1 MTIVSSGA
9 ISINSLVGEY
19 GGSAP
24 HSMNEY
30 YKGGS
35 LVLNHSNNANVPTSG
50 TIQLDDF
57 YGQSN
62 TQPFDASI
70 AGTCGTSSSPG
81 GKDFPSTA
89 HRGINTN
96 NFGSIFSASS
106 FGSWSDQ
113 TITNTS
119 GGTSFTVRD
128 FQTNSSGNA
137 TTGGVQINIDGDHS
151 SSSSLSAL
159 TGWRYVKI
167 GSTTYF
173 DSNDT
178 QQVSY
183 FAANALGPTFSST
196 RFRISTT
203 NNSNSSNLMPNS
215 GNVTLTFST

>member
-1 MTIVSSGA
+1 VTIVASGV

-19 GGSAP
+19 GGSTP

-57 YGQSN
+57 YGQN
-62 TQPFDASI
+62 NAQPFDASI
-70 AGTCGTSSSPG
+70 AGTAGTSSSPG

-89 HRGINTN
+89 HRGVNTGS
-96 NFGSIFSASS
+96 FGFILGATH

-128 FQTNSSGNA
+128 LQTNTNSA
-137 TTGGVQINIDGDHS
+137 TGTSVQINIDGDHS

-159 TGWRYVKI
+159 TGWRYIKI

-178 QQVSY
+178 QTVSY
-183 FAANALGPTFSST
+183 QASGDFGPTH
-196 RFRISTT
+196 STT
-203 NNSNSSNLMPNS
+203 KFIISASNNSNSSNQMPNS
-215 GNVTLTFST
+215 GTFTATFST

>member
-19 GGSAP
+19 GGSTP

-30 YKGGS
+30 YRGGS

-70 AGTCGTSSSPG
+70 SGTAGTDTTAG
-81 GKDFPSTA
+81 GKNFGSTT
-89 HRGINTN
+89 HNGVNTN
-96 NFGSIFSASS
+96 NVTFLIGSPST

-128 FQTNSSGNA
+128 FHTNTQGTAVS
-137 TTGGVQINIDGDHS
+137 VEINIDGDHS

-159 TGWRYVKI
+159 TGWRYIKI

-178 QQVSY
+178 QTVTYEPSGTGT
-183 FAANALGPTFSST
+183 NFSST
-196 RFRISTT
+196 RFVIFG
-203 NNSNSSNLMPNS
+203 NDNSNSSNVLPNS
-215 GNVTLTFST
+215 GTFTATFST

>member
-19 GGSAP
+19 GGSTP
-24 HSMNEY
+24 HSMSEY
-30 YKGGS
+30 YKGGG

-57 YGQSN
+57 YGQN
-62 TQPFDASI
+62 NAQPFDATL
-70 AGTCGTSSSPG
+70 AGTCGSGSTPG
-81 GKDFPSTA
+81 SKDVSATN
-89 HRGINTN
+89 HRGINTRN
-96 NFGSIFSASS
+96 PGGLFAAPS

-119 GGTSFTVRD
+119 GNTTFTVRN
-128 FQTNSSGNA
+128 FQTNSFNTNIS
-137 TTGGVQINIDGDHS
+137 VEIHIDGDHS

-167 GSTTYF
+167 GTTTYF

-178 QQVSY
+178 QTVAYSVEN
-183 FAANALGPTFSST
+183 FPFGLNHSATKFFIASS
-196 RFRISTT
+196 
-203 NNSNSSNLMPNS
+203 NNSNSSNIMPNS
-215 GNVTLTFST
+215 GNVTLTLST

>member
-1 MTIVSSGA
+1 MALPASGA

-19 GGSAP
+19 GGSTP
-24 HSMNEY
+24 HAMNEY

-62 TQPFDASI
+62 TQPFDATL
-70 AGTCGTSSSPG
+70 AGTCGSSSSAG
-81 GKDFPSTA
+81 GKDTGDFQ

-96 NFGSIFSASS
+96 NISFIGTAAS

-128 FQTNSSGNA
+128 FQTIFNNSVGTRVSI
-137 TTGGVQINIDGDHS
+137 VIDGDHS

-178 QQVSY
+178 QNVTYTASGL
-183 FAANALGPTFSST
+183 NGTFTST
-196 RFRISTT
+196 KFEISTS
-203 NNSNSSNLMPNS
+203 NNSNSSNQMPSS
-215 GNVTLTFST
+215 GNVTLTLST

>member
-1 MTIVSSGA
+1 MTLPASGA

-19 GGSAP
+19 GGSTP

-62 TQPFDASI
+62 AQPFDATL
-70 AGTCGTSSSPG
+70 AGTCGSSSAAG
-81 GKDFPSTA
+81 GKDTGDFT
-89 HRGINTN
+89 HKGINTSN
-96 NFGSIFSASS
+96 IAFLGSAGTH
-106 FGSWSDQ
+106 GSWSDQ

-119 GGTSFTVRD
+119 GSTSFTVRN
-128 FQTNSSGNA
+128 FQTVSNNSVGTS
-137 TTGGVQINIDGDHS
+137 VSINIDGDHS
-151 SSSSLSAL
+151 SSSSFSAL

-178 QQVSY
+178 QSVNYTASGG
-183 FAANALGPTFSST
+183 FTSNFSST
-196 RFRISTT
+196 KFNIASA
-203 NNSNSSNLMPNS
+203 NNSNSSNQMPSS
-215 GNVTLTFST
+215 GNVTLTLST

>member
-19 GGSAP
+19 GGSTP

-62 TQPFDASI
+62 AQPFDATL
-70 AGTCGTSSSPG
+70 AGTCGTSSSAG
-81 GKDFPSTA
+81 GKDFPGST
-89 HRGINTN
+89 HEGINTN
-96 NFGSIFSASS
+96 NIAFLGSAGTH
-106 FGSWSDQ
+106 GSWSDQ

-119 GGTSFTVRD
+119 GSTSFTVRD
-128 FQTNSSGNA
+128 FGTIHNSS
-137 TTGGVQINIDGDHS
+137 TGVSVEINIDGDHS

-178 QQVSY
+178 QGVTYTAGGS
-183 FAANALGPTFSST
+183 FAQTFSST
-196 RFRISTT
+196 KFQIAVS
-203 NNSNSSNLMPNS
+203 NNSNGNRMPSS
-215 GNVTLTFST
+215 GNVTLTLST